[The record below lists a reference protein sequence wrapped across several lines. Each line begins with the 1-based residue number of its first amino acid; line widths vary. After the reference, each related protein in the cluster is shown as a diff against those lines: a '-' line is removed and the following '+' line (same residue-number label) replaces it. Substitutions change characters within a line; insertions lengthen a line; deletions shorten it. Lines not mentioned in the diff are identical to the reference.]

1 MRIVAKRRMA
11 VWCAVLAA
19 VFFAAGLFAFC
30 YPLKARAEEVTPA
43 SFISA
48 ADGVTVTAGKA
59 NTGAVEGDGWDK
71 TGLTISADSAYS
83 ATLNGLFTDETV
95 RFEFAFTEP
104 AEDGIGNFNK
114 ANGKFVFR
122 IASAVRPTD
131 YFDIVYEN
139 KAGYGDSYVYSGV
152 RYQGETRS
160 ATKDAAQNIYD
171 YLGAEWTYIYAPFS
185 GADAGAGSRNSAAD
199 TAVLTLEWKEND
211 VLDICWKYWDQ
222 NYASVRFDGTESI
235 VNGASPQYGLP
246 KLSSFKDGY
255 TVTLISDMGTD
266 ICLTQLTVGGTEYDL
281 TGSAAFETAPQWYT
295 DYQSRATITLAD
307 EPAPYWNRD
316 LGAYT
321 VPEAT
326 YTTVGNSVPQK
337 VGNVKLTKDGTEV
350 PVSGN
355 QATFAEDG
363 IYTLIYTAVEGSS
376 AIGNTVSYTI
386 QVGDY
391 FLANELIGGEGIDV
405 ASGKLNTG
413 AVAGDG
419 HDVTGLTVE
428 GGAGYS
434 ASLKGV
440 FKDDVKLDFALLSKD
455 IASGNTN
462 GKGHFT
468 FTVASATNPSDYFE
482 IHIVPASYNRTTIY
496 VRYGNDFRMATD
508 SGKYFYGT
516 SVNDLPDIE
525 GIGNNDAYTWV
536 KTYLA
541 GADLDNGN
549 SYIRL
554 QKEGD
559 VLSVVAVSA
568 QSHSEYTIAKFDGET
583 QPNANT
589 DLIGGKTTYNNCCL
603 PKLAWNDGFTI
614 SFGSDY
620 KDEANSENDGTDICF
635 KKITVGTTD
644 YDLTSSEPF
653 QEEPQWYT
661 DYQSLT
667 TITLA
672 EEPVLSWSTELGA
685 YTVPSATY
693 TTVSG
698 GDQKPVDSITL
709 TKDGGTEVTI
719 KDGKAVFPG
728 NGTYTLTYTAV
739 EGSSAIGN
747 TVSYTINVGD
757 HFLADEL
764 IDGEDVEVTRGK
776 TNTGAT
782 EDEYDVTGL
791 TVEGGAGYSASLKGV
806 FKDDVKLDFALLS
819 KDIASGN
826 TSGKGHFT
834 FTVASASNPDDY
846 FEIHIVP
853 ASYNRTTI
861 YVRYRNDYR
870 MATDQSKYFYGT
882 SVNDLPDIEGIG
894 NNDAYTWVKTYLA
907 GADLDNEHSYIRLQK
922 EGDVLSVVAVSDQN
936 DNEYTIAKFDGETQP
951 NANADPIGGKTTYN
965 NCCLPK
971 LAWNDGFTISFG
983 SDYKDDANPENDGTD
998 ICFKK
1003 ITVGSSEYDLS
1014 SLAIDAEAPDW
1025 VGAYET
1031 IVEWDVADGEET
1043 IPNREYTVRSAAYS
1057 LKDGV
1062 TTGTPFKM
1070 QYAYLGESGED
1081 EPLWTEI
1088 ADGKFTP
1095 DKAGV
1100 YEIRYTAVDGDNLNN
1115 TYSYRVTVREV
1126 QKIAHPTLTGASS
1139 VFYDGDRQ
1147 YAPVAESDDYV
1158 ISGRLFATKAGKY
1171 TTFVSLKDKV
1181 FTEWEDGSTDDL
1193 IYVWSIV
1200 KVTPVI
1206 TADTEQSAEYDGEAQ
1221 TVTASIKGVEGEE
1234 INYNVSWYADAE
1246 HEHKMES
1253 APVAAGTYYAS
1264 VWYSGSENFYAA
1276 KVVYVTFTV
1285 TKVKVTAPS
1294 APAEVTYNGQEQ
1306 TAEIAQNAAYTI
1318 AGNKQTN
1325 AGTYEIA
1332 VTLNDA
1338 DNYEWSDGT
1347 SDTLTLPWTI
1357 AKATPVITAEAVQSA
1372 EYDGKPQNVTASIAG
1387 VNGEELT
1394 ITVTWYS
1401 DAQLKNELEGAP
1413 VEEGTYYAVLSYA
1426 ESDNYTAAENVNV
1439 TFTVTEDADDPVD
1452 PVDPSEAEEP
1462 KGLSGGAIAAIVIS
1476 CAVAVGA
1483 AVTVGV
1489 AIYKKK
1495 ASATSKK

>member
-1 MRIVAKRRMA
+1 M
-11 VWCAVLAA
+11 
-19 VFFAAGLFAFC
+19 
-30 YPLKARAEEVTPA
+30 
-43 SFISA
+43 
-48 ADGVTVTAGKA
+48 
-59 NTGAVEGDGWDK
+59 
-71 TGLTISADSAYS
+71 
-83 ATLNGLFTDETV
+83 
-95 RFEFAFTEP
+95 
-104 AEDGIGNFNK
+104 
-114 ANGKFVFR
+114 
-122 IASAVRPTD
+122 
-131 YFDIVYEN
+131 
-139 KAGYGDSYVYSGV
+139 
-152 RYQGETRS
+152 
-160 ATKDAAQNIYD
+160 
-171 YLGAEWTYIYAPFS
+171 
-185 GADAGAGSRNSAAD
+185 
-199 TAVLTLEWKEND
+199 
-211 VLDICWKYWDQ
+211 
-222 NYASVRFDGTESI
+222 
-235 VNGASPQYGLP
+235 
-246 KLSSFKDGY
+246 
-255 TVTLISDMGTD
+255 
-266 ICLTQLTVGGTEYDL
+266 
-281 TGSAAFETAPQWYT
+281 
-295 DYQSRATITLAD
+295 
-307 EPAPYWNRD
+307 
-316 LGAYT
+316 
-321 VPEAT
+321 PEAT
-326 YTTVGNSVPQK
+326 YTTVGNSVSQP
-337 VGNVKLTKDGTEV
+337 VASVRLTKDGTEV
-350 PVSGN
+350 TLSGN
-355 QATFAEDG
+355 KATFAEDG

-455 IASGNTN
+455 IASGNTS

-496 VRYGNDFRMATD
+496 VRYGNDYRMATD

-568 QSHSEYTIAKFDGET
+568 HNNSARSNNEYTIAKFDGET

-603 PKLAWNDGFTI
+603 PKLAWEDGFTI

-620 KDEANSENDGTDICF
+620 KDE
-635 KKITVGTTD
+635 
-644 YDLTSSEPF
+644 
-653 QEEPQWYT
+653 
-661 DYQSLT
+661 
-667 TITLA
+667 
-672 EEPVLSWSTELGA
+672 
-685 YTVPSATY
+685 
-693 TTVSG
+693 
-698 GDQKPVDSITL
+698 
-709 TKDGGTEVTI
+709 
-719 KDGKAVFPG
+719 
-728 NGTYTLTYTAV
+728 
-739 EGSSAIGN
+739 
-747 TVSYTINVGD
+747 
-757 HFLADEL
+757 
-764 IDGEDVEVTRGK
+764 
-776 TNTGAT
+776 
-782 EDEYDVTGL
+782 
-791 TVEGGAGYSASLKGV
+791 
-806 FKDDVKLDFALLS
+806 
-819 KDIASGN
+819 
-826 TSGKGHFT
+826 
-834 FTVASASNPDDY
+834 
-846 FEIHIVP
+846 
-853 ASYNRTTI
+853 
-861 YVRYRNDYR
+861 
-870 MATDQSKYFYGT
+870 
-882 SVNDLPDIEGIG
+882 
-894 NNDAYTWVKTYLA
+894 
-907 GADLDNEHSYIRLQK
+907 
-922 EGDVLSVVAVSDQN
+922 
-936 DNEYTIAKFDGETQP
+936 
-951 NANADPIGGKTTYN
+951 
-965 NCCLPK
+965 
-971 LAWNDGFTISFG
+971 
-983 SDYKDDANPENDGTD
+983 ANPENDGTD

-1003 ITVGSSEYDLS
+1003 ITVGSTAYDLC
-1014 SLAIDAEAPDW
+1014 SLAIDTEAPDW
-1025 VGAYET
+1025 VGVYDK

-1158 ISGRLFATKAGKY
+1158 LSGSLFATKAGKY
-1171 TTFVSLKDKV
+1171 TTVVSLKDKV

-1206 TADTEQSAEYDGEAQ
+1206 TA
-1221 TVTASIKGVEGEE
+1221 
-1234 INYNVSWYADAE
+1234 
-1246 HEHKMES
+1246 
-1253 APVAAGTYYAS
+1253 
-1264 VWYSGSENFYAA
+1264 
-1276 KVVYVTFTV
+1276 
-1285 TKVKVTAPS
+1285 
-1294 APAEVTYNGQEQ
+1294 
-1306 TAEIAQNAAYTI
+1306 
-1318 AGNKQTN
+1318 
-1325 AGTYEIA
+1325 
-1332 VTLNDA
+1332 
-1338 DNYEWSDGT
+1338 
-1347 SDTLTLPWTI
+1347 
-1357 AKATPVITAEAVQSA
+1357 EAVQSA
-1372 EYDGKPQNVTASIAG
+1372 EYDGKTQDVTASIAG

-1413 VEEGTYYAVLSYA
+1413 VEAGTYYAVLSYA
-1426 ESDNYTAAENVNV
+1426 ESDNYTAAESVNV
-1439 TFTVTEDADDPVD
+1439 TFTVTEDAVEPVD

-1495 ASATSKK
+1495 ASGTSKK